1 LFLRV
6 RPCFDA
12 KVNGDMPAQTGV
24 DRPIP
29 SAAGASITIAIDAMG
44 GDFGPTVT
52 VPAALDFLATRP
64 VARVIMVGLE
74 DAIRAQLTQIGAAT
88 DRLTVRHATQVVEM
102 HERPAQ
108 ALRAKK
114 DSSLR
119 VAVNLVNDG
128 TALACVSAGNTGAL
142 MATGHFVLKTLTG
155 IDRPA
160 IAGRLPTMRGHT
172 TMLDLG
178 ANVDCTAE
186 HLYQFAVMGS
196 ALVEATEHSSRPTVG
211 LLNVGEEEIKG
222 SDVVKEAGE
231 LLRASTLNFFGNV
244 EGDDIYRGAVDVVV
258 CDGFVGNVAL
268 KTSEGLAKM
277 IGQFLAEEFNRSLLS
292 RAAALLAL
300 PAIKRFKD
308 RVDHRHYNGASL
320 IGLRG
325 IVMKSHGAAD
335 RLAFACALGR
345 AYDEAAAGVLGRITE
360 LVAARA
366 LPTTEGQTESV
377 RA

>member
-1 LFLRV
+1 
-6 RPCFDA
+6 
-12 KVNGDMPAQTGV
+12 MPAQSGV
-24 DRPIP
+24 DQSNPP
-29 SAAGASITIAIDAMG
+29 GAGGSITIAIDAMG
-44 GDFGPTVT
+44 GDFGPAVI
-52 VPAALDFLATRP
+52 VPAALDFLAMRP
-64 VARVIMVGLE
+64 TARVILVGLE
-74 DAIRAQLTQIGAAT
+74 DAIRAQLTESGASAERLA
-88 DRLTVRHATQVVEM
+88 DRLAVRHATQVVEM

-108 ALRAKK
+108 ALRTKK

-119 VAVNLVNDG
+119 VAVNLVKDG
-128 TALACVSAGNTGAL
+128 VAQACVSAGNTGAL

-160 IAGRLPTMRGHT
+160 IAAQLPTVRGHT

-196 ALVEATEHSSRPTVG
+196 ALVEATEHKSRPTVG

-231 LLRASTLNFFGNV
+231 LLKAGNLNFFGNV
-244 EGDDIYRGAVDVVV
+244 EGDDIYRGTVDVVV

-268 KTSEGLAKM
+268 KTSEGFARM
-277 IGQFLAEEFNRSLLS
+277 IGQFLAEEFNRNLVSK
-292 RAAALLAL
+292 AGALFAL
-300 PAIKRFKD
+300 PAINRFKD
-308 RVDHRHYNGASL
+308 RVDHRRYNGASL

-335 RLAFACALGR
+335 RLALTCALGR

-366 LPTTEGQTESV
+366 LPAGDGPREPLH
-377 RA
+377 A

>member
-1 LFLRV
+1 
-6 RPCFDA
+6 
-12 KVNGDMPAQTGV
+12 MPAQSGV
-24 DRPIP
+24 DKPAP
-29 SAAGASITIAIDAMG
+29 SVAGASITIAIDAMG
-44 GDFGPTVT
+44 GDFGPAVT
-52 VPAALDFLATRP
+52 VPAALDFLATH
-64 VARVIMVGLE
+64 AAAHVILVGLE
-74 DAIRAQLTQIGAAT
+74 EAIRAQLKQSSASTN
-88 DRLTVRHATQVVEM
+88 RLSVRHATQVVAM

-108 ALRAKK
+108 ALRSKK

-119 VAVNLVNDG
+119 VAVNLVKDG

-155 IDRPA
+155 IDRSA

-178 ANVDCTAE
+178 ANVNCTAE
-186 HLYQFAVMGS
+186 HLYQFAVMGT
-196 ALVEATEHSSRPTVG
+196 ALVEATEHKSHPTVG

-244 EGDDIYRGAVDVVV
+244 EGDDIYRSTVDVVI

-268 KTSEGLAKM
+268 KTSEGLARM
-277 IGQFLAEEFNRSLLS
+277 ISQFLAEEFNRNLFS
-292 RAAALLAL
+292 RAGALLAL
-300 PAIKRFKD
+300 PAIRRFKD
-308 RVDHRHYNGASL
+308 RVDHRRYNGASL

-335 RLAFACALGR
+335 RLAFACALSR

-366 LPTTEGQTESV
+366 LPTAAEQRESV